1 MKKSNLIRAFF
12 ALSFSVLTISNAF
25 TTRSFAA
32 TSQSNVVSSEIKYE
46 FEQEVTS
53 YTDLAILS
61 HVLDEYLIAHPGAPE
76 FKQEVYIKSF
86 VEKWWIK
93 KFSRRLRLTTNGD
106 GLIK

>member
-32 TSQSNVVSSEIKYE
+32 TSQSNVVSSEIKHE

-86 VEKWWIK
+86 VENGG
-93 KFSRRLRLTTNGD
+93 LRNSHVVL
-106 GLIK
+106 GLLQTETA